1 MPLRRFGFAALALM
15 ISACAPGSATTPT
28 TSDTSGFVVI
38 TAGGT
43 ALGDGATDVPTT
55 LDLRILAGD
64 GSGVAAELDGSSLG
78 LQRDGRALTARVAPM
93 PLASAH
99 RLDLTIPGRVEPAI
113 SFHVVP
119 AAAIHAA
126 AHADSALGTVLDV
139 AFALTPDHAAVEA
152 ALPPGGAPSW
162 PDDRHLRASWA
173 HPPNSAFHLSPQI
186 AAARGSHLA
195 ATLDIT
201 LGPVPAGTVRSMT
214 VPPPD
219 PLPSHPLVVAFTVAT
234 AASRASVVAHVAQI
248 SILSPTGI
256 TAGPDGA
263 LSGSPDASAA
273 ETART
278 ADIPLWPLVQALDTG
293 SVHSLLSSPAAVAR
307 LITELRAIAATNGY
321 PGIHLDVENAA
332 EEDRPAL
339 TSLITQLAAGLHAD
353 HRRLAVA
360 VIPHKPGHLNSS
372 SVAYDL
378 PAIGAA
384 ADLVTLMAYEQH
396 GPSTQ
401 PGPVAGLDWDTEL
414 LAGSLPS
421 LTPSRTL
428 LGLGAYARRWAPDG
442 AIADGYAPAVAAA
455 LAAPNAR
462 CDHDFAAQTPFIDS
476 GTTAAPTVTY
486 YDDADSLARKLAL
499 EPSRGLAGIAIWRL
513 GFEDPALWALLPAT
527 ARRP

>member
-1 MPLRRFGFAALALM
+1 MPLRRLGFAALALLT
-15 ISACAPGSATTPT
+15 AGCAPGSATTPT
-28 TSDTSGFVVI
+28 TSDTFGFVVI
-38 TAGGT
+38 TAGGS
-43 ALGDGATDVPTT
+43 ALGDGARDVPTT

-64 GSGVAAELDGSSLG
+64 GSGVAARLDGTPLD
-78 LQRDGRALTARVAPM
+78 LHHDGRALTARVAPM
-93 PLASAH
+93 PLASVH
-99 RLDLTIPGRVEPAI
+99 RLDLTIPGRVQPAI

-139 AFALTPDHAAVEA
+139 AFALTPDHTAVEA

-173 HPPNSAFHLSPQI
+173 HPPNSPFHLTPQI

-195 ATLDIT
+195 AALDIA
-201 LGPVPAGTVRSMT
+201 LGAVPAGTVRSIT
-214 VPPPD
+214 VPAPD
-219 PLPSHPLVVAFTVAT
+219 ALPSHPLVVAFSVAT
-234 AASRASVVAHVAQI
+234 AASRASVAAHAAQI
-248 SILSPTGI
+248 SVLSPTGI
-256 TAGPDGA
+256 TAGSDGA
-263 LSGSPDASAA
+263 LQGTPDAPAA
-273 ETART
+273 ETARV
-278 ADIPLWPLVQALDTG
+278 AGIALWPLVQALDTA
-293 SVHSLLSSPAAVAR
+293 SVHSMLSNPAAIAR
-307 LITELRAIAATNGY
+307 LIGELRATAATSGY

-353 HRRLAVA
+353 QRRLAVA
-360 VIPHKPGHLNSS
+360 VIPHKPGHINAS

-378 PAIGAA
+378 PAIAAA

-421 LTPSRTL
+421 LTASRTL
-428 LGLGAYARRWAPDG
+428 LGLGTYARRWTPDG
-442 AIADGYAPAVAAA
+442 AVADGYGPAVAAA
-455 LAAPNAR
+455 LAEPNAR
-462 CDHDFAAQTPFIDS
+462 CDYDFAAQTPFIDS
-476 GTTAAPTVTY
+476 GTTSAQTVTY
-486 YDDADSLARKLAL
+486 YDDADSLARKLSL

-527 ARRP
+527 AHRS